1 MRPGCPNR
9 GSGTARCSFATSTVR
24 PLRQGRS
31 FAVLM
36 QPADRLIN
44 MSAADRRPT
53 LAFITVATATTL
65 AMLAGCSGQGLS
77 VAAGP
82 SEPAGSATP
91 ESTATSELARPH
103 IEPPPNSTDVRPDA
117 VVTVTAGSGK
127 LVEVTATM
135 DDGALVAGSFSEGHG
150 RWTSTAALPVA
161 RTVVVRAVAMR
172 PGGDR
177 TVVRS
182 RFSTLTPVEELTTSI
197 SPLDGQT
204 VGVGMPVIVRLSHP
218 VVDRAAILE
227 RLAVR
232 TSVAIDGAWRWVD
245 DTELHWRPQ
254 AYWPAGVT
262 ATLTVMLAGVDAG
275 HGVWGQLNRVLTF
288 TTGAA
293 MVSVVDVAAHTLT
306 VRRDGELLRVID
318 VTSGKAGFLTRN
330 GVKVV
335 SEKHRMK
342 IMDAATTGTRRDSSE
357 YYRLEVPLAMRVSSS
372 GEFVHAAPWSTG
384 SQGRANV
391 SHGCVGM
398 SMADARWLFEL
409 SSVGDIIEVV
419 NSPRAISL
427 GNGWTDWNVPWE
439 TWTAGGPA

>member
-1 MRPGCPNR
+1 
-9 GSGTARCSFATSTVR
+9 
-24 PLRQGRS
+24 
-31 FAVLM
+31 VLV
-36 QPADRLIN
+36 QPAARFIS
-44 MSAADRRPT
+44 MSAAHRRPT
-53 LAFITVATATTL
+53 LASVTVATAT
-65 AMLAGCSGQGLS
+65 MLAILGGCSGQGFS

-82 SEPAGSATP
+82 PEPAVSSPPA
-91 ESTATSELARPH
+91 STATTEAAAP
-103 IEPPPNSTDVRPDA
+103 IIQPAANSTDVRPDT

-127 LVEVTATM
+127 LVEVTATRP
-135 DDGALVAGSFSEGHG
+135 DGRPVAGSLSEDAG
-150 RWTSTAALPVA
+150 RWTSTAPLPVA
-161 RTVVVRAVAMR
+161 ETVMVRAVEMR
-172 PGGDR
+172 PDGDR

-182 RFSTLTPVEELTTSI
+182 RFSTLTPAQELTTSI

-218 VVDRAAILE
+218 VVNRAAVLA

-232 TSVAIDGAWRWVD
+232 TSVAVEGAWRWVD
-245 DTELHWRPQ
+245 DTELHWRPR

-275 HGVWGQLNRVLTF
+275 HGVWGQLNRVVTF
-288 TTGAA
+288 TTGAS

-318 VTSGKAGFLTRN
+318 VTTGKAGFLTRN

-342 IMDAATTGTRRDSSE
+342 IMDAATTGISRSSSE
-357 YYRLEVPLAMRVSSS
+357 YYRLEVPLAMRVSNS

-398 SMADARWLFEL
+398 SMADARWLYEL
-409 SSVGDIIEVV
+409 SRVGDIIEVV
-419 NSPRAISL
+419 NSPRPISI
-427 GNGWTDWNVPWE
+427 GNGWTDWNIPWQN
-439 TWTAGGPA
+439 WTAGGPA